1 MTEVDAAR
9 RILVVDDNP
18 EIHELMRRILMPE
31 VSKDDDLA
39 RLEDALFDAPGVE
52 QGPQAMN
59 VSIGFAFQG
68 DQAVKM
74 VETEEPYYLAFV
86 DMRMPPGIDGLE
98 TIKQLWARAP
108 YLYAVICSAYSD
120 HSWEEITREL
130 GDSPNLF
137 VLRKPFEPIE
147 VRQIVAATWKMFDAL
162 AFVRD
167 SIAALEQ
174 SMLAHQQQA
183 LVHEA
188 RARAALESIGRPALI
203 VRDEL
208 IVAVNDAATTLLG
221 APARELLENPLQ
233 KYLRLDGVRA
243 QLKGGGEI
251 EVCITPAGG
260 TGQTTEKL
268 VVCNTAGTE
277 RSRQ

>member
-1 MTEVDAAR
+1 MTSVDAAR

-31 VSKDDDLA
+31 VSQDDELA
-39 RLEDALFDAPGVE
+39 RLEDALFDGPGLE
-52 QGPQAMN
+52 QERKAMN
-59 VSIGFAFQG
+59 VTIGFAFQG

-167 SIAALEQ
+167 SISALEQ

-183 LVHEA
+183 LMHEA

-208 IVAVNDAATTLLG
+208 IVAVNDAAGALLG
-221 APARELLENPLQ
+221 VPASELLENPLSN
-233 KYLRLDGVRA
+233 YLRLDGVRA
-243 QLKGGGEI
+243 QLQGGGEI

-260 TGQTTEKL
+260 AGQSTERL
-268 VVCNTAGTE
+268 VVCNTAGDG
-277 RSRQ
+277 RSRP